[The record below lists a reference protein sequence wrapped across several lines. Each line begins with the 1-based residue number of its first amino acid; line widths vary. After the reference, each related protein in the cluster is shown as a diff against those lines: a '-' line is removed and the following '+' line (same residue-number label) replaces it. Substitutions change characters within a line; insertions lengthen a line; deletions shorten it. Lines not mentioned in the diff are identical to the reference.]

1 MEMNLGNI
9 GESKESGQ
17 EALSKSLKSK
27 DFERSDGFSAGL
39 PFCLRMDIPKRKEGK
54 DEAGNC

>member
-1 MEMNLGNI
+1 MNLGNI